1 MDDGKLLRFM
11 KSLVTDFRVI
21 KKSHLLLLTKEPLER
36 SKQMLRL
43 LLNEQKVF
51 EVGDDYIASSPNEA
65 PSDQIDKAMTV
76 LQMLLTLIDP
86 CTVSAEFDE
95 DLILTF
101 LYEDKIYEVLC
112 RENDQKPYKR
122 LEPGT
127 GYVVVLDS
135 LEEADT
141 VDIGLCD
148 SVLFAVI
155 DENLNGKLYE
165 VR

>member
-21 KKSHLLLLTKEPLER
+21 KKSHLLLLTKEPMER

-51 EVGDDYIASSPNEA
+51 EVGDDYIASSPNEV

-86 CTVSAEFDE
+86 YTITAEFDE

-101 LYEDKIYEVLC
+101 IYDDKIYEVLC

>member
-1 MDDGKLLRFM
+1 MDDGKLLRLM
-11 KSLVTDFRVI
+11 IALVSDFRVV
-21 KKSHLLLLTKEPLER
+21 KKSHLLFLTKEPLER
-36 SKQMLRL
+36 AEQMLRL
-43 LLNEQKVF
+43 LLNDQKVF
-51 EVGDDYIASSPNEA
+51 EVGNDYIAAAPNEV
-65 PSDQIDKAMTV
+65 PSRQIDKAMTV
-76 LQMLLTLIDP
+76 ILMLLVLIDP
-86 CTVSAEFDE
+86 CTISAEFDE

-122 LEPGT
+122 LEPGS
-127 GYVVVLDS
+127 GYVVVLES
-135 LEEADT
+135 LEEADA

-155 DENLNGKLYE
+155 DEKLNGKLYE